1 MKLYLHVGPH
11 KTGTTLIQKTM
22 LDNQGLLLQQ
32 GVFFILKTLSQYLA
46 TTILET
52 KFKMK
57 Q

>member
-32 GVFFILKTLSQYLA
+32 GVFILKTLSQYLA